1 MSIMSIEY
9 NGIFLEWGMYGNIWG
24 IEYSSTADPWFGM
37 ILGHISSYYSIV
49 GDAFFLRND
58 ST

>member
-1 MSIMSIEY
+1 LMSIMSIEY

-37 ILGHISSYYSIV
+37 ILGHISSYYS
-49 GDAFFLRND
+49 L
-58 ST
+58 S